1 MNKSEKYEKTPLNLL
16 MLNLLWHFDRVSAY
30 FSDASQNFP
39 MHKISLV
46 FLLIGRLM
54 YLERIKVI
62 VRRADA
68 YDKTGDTTK
77 GGRCCKI
84 WPHQN
89 I

>member
-1 MNKSEKYEKTPLNLL
+1 MSQTHFFSLKE
-16 MLNLLWHFDRVSAY
+16 LWHFDGVSAY

-46 FLLIGRLM
+46 SFLIGRLM
-54 YLERIKVI
+54 YFERIKVI
-62 VRRADA
+62 IRHAGA

-77 GGRCCKI
+77 GGRGCKI
-84 WPHQN
+84 WLHQN